1 MKHEDEYE
9 FCMIGLDTL
18 EVLQLQWEWPNEVG
32 YMGPTIYSDR
42 PWCENYCLYA
52 AQVKQLVENFKA
64 ANSVNGV
71 CTVTSRDLFNGA
83 YDHVLGGEDW
93 PCIGRGRS
101 GVPPLWDPPVS
112 KYLPE
117 LEDPAVREK
126 LFNDKTRI
134 FLYQADLPF
143 EKKS

>member
-18 EVLQLQWEWPNEVG
+18 EVLLLEWEWPNKVG
-32 YMGPTIYSDR
+32 YMGPIIRSGSPR
-42 PWCENYCLYA
+42 WENYCLYA
-52 AQVKQLVENFKA
+52 DQVGRLIANFKA
-64 ANSVNGV
+64 ANAGKGV
-71 CTVTSRDLFNGA
+71 FIATSHDVFNGK
-83 YDHVLGGEDW
+83 YDAILGGEDW

-101 GVPPLWDPPVS
+101 GAPPLFDPLVS

-117 LEDPAVREK
+117 LNDPAVTEK

-134 FLYQADLPF
+134 FLYQADLPVS
-143 EKKS
+143 KKS